1 MKEDNEAGVIKI
13 IASSSGGFRGKFKA
27 VDVMASER
35 QISENN
41 WTAMGSRQIAI

>member
-13 IASSSGGFRGKFKA
+13 IASSTGGFRGKFKA
-27 VDVMASER
+27 VDVLASDR

-41 WTAMGSRQIAI
+41 WTAKGSK